1 MIHRMAKTYSLNIQS
16 ASEFKEKDF
25 YEMLA
30 FENMESL
37 KEEYLLKNYYMKN
50 NNE

>member
-1 MIHRMAKTYSLNIQS
+1 MIYRIAKTNSITV
-16 ASEFKEKDF
+16 KEAAKSGEIDF

-37 KEEYLLKNYYMKN
+37 KEEYLLKNYYMKL